1 MSRLRANEV
10 ERRRGEMKKKRL
22 KREMKEDDKR
32 RGNNRKYTR
41 SRYFF
46 SFRLMPTA
54 SPTIQF
60 YSPSTYTGMSCAI
73 YLIVFVVLS
82 RCCVSHMRVLLSI
95 SLLFRLQ

>member
-22 KREMKEDDKR
+22 KREMKEDDNR
-32 RGNNRKYTR
+32 RDNNRKYTR

-46 SFRLMPTA
+46 PFRLMPTA

-60 YSPSTYTGMSCAI
+60 YSHSTYTGMSCAI
-73 YLIVFVVLS
+73 YLIVFVVLHTVIDGII
-82 RCCVSHMRVLLSI
+82 RILTELYGY
-95 SLLFRLQ
+95 